1 MFDLDCCVAF
11 VTNVASKTLSDS
23 LNNRLIRH
31 GVTKS
36 QWIAMYYIN
45 REGNLTQKLLADL
58 MGAKEPTITGILDRL
73 EREGLILRQGDV
85 NDKRKK
91 ILVLTDKGR
100 LINAKLTDIAQEF
113 RDVCLAGISEKDQKI
128 FLEILDNMVAAAAYL
143 NKK

>member
-1 MFDLDCCVAF
+1 MDCCLAF

-23 LNNRLIRH
+23 LNNRLIKH

-73 EREGLILRQGDV
+73 QREDLILRKEDE

-91 ILVLTDKGR
+91 ILVLTEKGKK
-100 LINAKLTDIAQEF
+100 INAELTDIAQEF
-113 RDVCLAGISEKDQKI
+113 RDVCLTGISDKDQKI
-128 FLEILDNMVAAAAYL
+128 FLDILDKMVVAAT
-143 NKK
+143 NWDK